1 MAGFKMK
8 GNSAE
13 TGQRER
19 EPAPFFVGVIA
30 QDASV
35 HKWPIVIAAGEGS
48 GADRQTV
55 PPLNEL
61 KCQTRLI

>member
-1 MAGFKMK
+1 MARFKTK
-8 GNSAE
+8 GDSRPERGERE

-19 EPAPFFVGVIA
+19 EPAPFFVVGVIA

-48 GADRQTV
+48 RADRLSV
-55 PPLNEL
+55 PLL
-61 KCQTRLI
+61 MS

>member
-1 MAGFKMK
+1 M
-8 GNSAE
+8 
-13 TGQRER
+13 GQRER
-19 EPAPFFVGVIA
+19 EPAPFFVVGVIA

-48 GADRQTV
+48 GADRLSV

>member
-8 GNSAE
+8 GDSAE
-13 TGQRER
+13 TGQRGR

-35 HKWPIVIAAGEGS
+35 HKWPIVIRLWRTAG
-48 GADRQTV
+48 QTDC
-55 PPLNEL
+55 PS
-61 KCQTRLI
+61 